1 MCLGTVSSMLLTAI
15 LAGGPI
21 TADNEKEKSSLRQ
34 FEVLK
39 KLSGDWV
46 QIDRDGRP
54 TEKVV
59 SSFRVTAAGHALEE
73 KVFPGTDHE
82 MVTMYHMDGPNL
94 VLTHYCTLGNQPRMR
109 AEPATDA
116 SKIVFKFIGA
126 TNLKSDKEMHMHEA
140 TLTFEDE
147 NRFQAEWTAR
157 QDGAPCHQTRLSMAR
172 KGK

>member
-1 MCLGTVSSMLLTAI
+1 MGLGTVFSMLLAAI
-15 LAGGPI
+15 LAGGAI
-21 TADNEKEKSSLRQ
+21 AADHEKAKSSLSQ
-34 FEVLK
+34 FEALK

-46 QIDRDGRP
+46 EIGKDAKP

-82 MVTMYHMDGPNL
+82 MVTMYHMDGANL

-109 AEPATDA
+109 AEPATDTN
-116 SKIVFKFIGA
+116 KIVFKFTGA

-140 TLTFEDE
+140 TLTLEGD
-147 NRFQAEWTAR
+147 NRFLAEWTAC
-157 QDGAPCHQTRLSMAR
+157 QDGAPCHQVRLSMAR
-172 KGK
+172 KSK